1 MKSIL
6 KRFLRL
12 VLDGVLRVSINL
24 LDRSVR
30 ATLALYLQDRR
41 QGKQHSWP
49 LSVRLWLVR
58 QMALFCGLITR
69 NRGGRVCCDV
79 IRPLWGQHWS
89 NSFLQLSVLGRNS
102 KRSLRVT
109 CVSLMR
115 LYSTKGQSR
124 RLSKLY
130 RSEEH

>member
-49 LSVRLWLVR
+49 LSVRLWQVR
-58 QMALFCGLITR
+58 QMARFCGLITR
-69 NRGGRVCCDV
+69 NREKRLCSDV
-79 IRPLWGQHWS
+79 IKPLWGIHWS
-89 NSFLQLSVLGRNS
+89 NSFLQLSGLGRN
-102 KRSLRVT
+102 LRKQLKAT
-109 CVSLMR
+109 FVSLTK
-115 LYSTKGQSR
+115 LYSTNEKWKQ
-124 RLSKLY
+124 LSKLY
-130 RSEEH
+130 S